1 MYYAKTYKI
10 KWHDTDACGF
20 VRPSR
25 LLEYMQE
32 TANLQC
38 RDYGMDLND
47 LFYQK
52 GLGFLLS
59 RSRIRIDAPLCAYEE
74 IEVRTWCPPSRALSF
89 LRNFQVLRNG
99 SVVAE
104 ALTTWGL
111 MDARRKALIKVA
123 DFDGEFPSGDPL
135 DEATL
140 PKRVCIGAGTEM
152 PVVGHRRILYSDLDF
167 NRHMNNTRYADM
179 LCDHIPDMEGKYVS
193 SLSLS
198 YLREAA
204 FGDDMT
210 VCRVPSPEKEN
221 SYLFRTKNP
230 QGLTRLEAEVGLSPA
245 PLSPAQEEKITI
257 DK

>member
-1 MYYAKTYKI
+1 MYYANTYQI

-38 RDYGMDLND
+38 RAYGMDLND
-47 LFYQK
+47 LFCQR

-59 RSRIRIDAPLCAYEE
+59 RSRIRIDAPLHSYEE

-89 LRNFQVLRNG
+89 LRNFQVLRG
-99 SVVAE
+99 GLVVAE
-104 ALTTWGL
+104 ALTIWAL
-111 MDARRKALIKVA
+111 MDVSRKALVKVA
-123 DFDGEFPSGDPL
+123 DFDGTFPEGEPL
-135 DEATL
+135 DESSL
-140 PKRVCIGAGTEM
+140 PKRVCIGAGTEL
-152 PVVGHRRILYSDLDF
+152 PIVGHRRILYSDLDF
-167 NRHMNNTRYADM
+167 NRHMNNTKYPDM

-204 FGDDMT
+204 FGDDIT
-210 VCRVPSPEKEN
+210 VCRASSFEKEN
-221 SYLFRTKNP
+221 CYLFRTKNP
-230 QGLTRLEAEVGLSPA
+230 QGITCLEAEVGLSLA
-245 PLSPAQEEKITI
+245 PSPSK
-257 DK
+257 